1 MDFTD
6 IAAAKRTLRQDLM
19 ARRRAFAASPDA
31 RAAASRAIARH
42 VLRLLPLADGV
53 QVSVFWTFGDE
64 IDTLPLL
71 NALDALGATVCLPRL
86 RGKDH
91 PLAFHPWR
99 PGDTLIP
106 HRFGPLEPSA
116 DLPELL
122 PQILLVPLLGFDG
135 LGFRLGYGGGF
146 YDRTL
151 HLLRTEAPEPLAIG
165 LAFAC
170 QEVPALPREPFDE
183 HVAMVV
189 TENGPRLFTPAPRP
203 VPRKV

>member
-1 MDFTD
+1 MNSTD
-6 IAAAKRTLRQDLM
+6 TADAKRALRRDLM
-19 ARRRAFAASPDA
+19 ARRRAFAADPETHKT
-31 RAAASRAIARH
+31 ASRSIARH
-42 VLRLLPLADGV
+42 VLRLLPLQDGV
-53 QVSVFWTFGDE
+53 QVSVFWPFGDE

-71 NALDALGATVCLPRL
+71 TALDALGATVCLPRL
-86 RGKDH
+86 RGRDR

-99 PGDTLIP
+99 PGDELVT
-106 HRFGPLEPSA
+106 HRFGLLEPSA

-122 PQILLVPLLGFDG
+122 PQILLVPLLGFDA

-151 HLLRTEAPEPLAIG
+151 HLLRSEAPEPLAIG

-170 QEVPALPREPFDE
+170 QEVPSIPREPFDE

-189 TENGPRLFTPAPRP
+189 TEHGPRLFVPAAKP